1 VLVPVVE
8 VRVVGVP
15 VRDRQMP
22 VTVRVWFARRVTGG
36 VFVLVMEV
44 VDVAMGMLQRFMG
57 VFVIVSL
64 GDVQP
69 HAETHQTGREYQP
82 G

>member
-1 VLVPVVE
+1 MPVVE

-15 VRDRQMP
+15 VRDRRVP
-22 VTVRVWFARRVTGG
+22 VAVRMRFARRITRG

-44 VDVAMGMLQRFMG
+44 VDVAMGMLQRFVR
-57 VFVIVSL
+57 VFVVMRL

-69 HAETHQTGREYQP
+69 HAETHQSGGQYQP

>member
-1 VLVPVVE
+1 MSVVE
-8 VRVVGVP
+8 VRIVGVP
-15 VRDRQMP
+15 VRDRCVP
-22 VTVRVWFARRVTGG
+22 VAVRMGLTRRVTWG

-69 HAETHQTGREYQP
+69 HAETH
-82 G
+82 

>member
-1 VLVPVVE
+1 MPVVE

-15 VRDRQMP
+15 VRDWRVP
-22 VTVRVWFARRVTGG
+22 VAVRMRFARWVTWG

-44 VDVAMGMLQRFMG
+44 VDVAMGMPQRFMG

-69 HAETHQTGREYQP
+69 HAETHQTGGQYQP